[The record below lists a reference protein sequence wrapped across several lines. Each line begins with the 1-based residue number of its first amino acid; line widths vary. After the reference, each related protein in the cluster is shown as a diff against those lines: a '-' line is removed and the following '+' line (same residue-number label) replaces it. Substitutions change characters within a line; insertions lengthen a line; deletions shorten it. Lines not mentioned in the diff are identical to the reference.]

1 MEKLACLE
9 QLYISN
15 NGIEVLENLE
25 ENGSLTTIDLASNR
39 ISQLDN
45 LQSLQNVE
53 EFWFNDNLVP
63 FSCSILID
71 LIMCIQNIG
80 KKPGAFFTSE
90 CNALIFIFLLRW
102 PIGPRL
108 TSWCT

>member
-71 LIMCIQNIG
+71 LIDYAYSKYWEKARCFY
-80 KKPGAFFTSE
+80 FFRMQCSHIHLFT
-90 CNALIFIFLLRW
+90 
-102 PIGPRL
+102 
-108 TSWCT
+108 

>member
-53 EFWFNDNLVP
+53 EFWFNDNLVCRSVRSP
-63 FSCSILID
+63 WGGPN
-71 LIMCIQNIG
+71 Q
-80 KKPGAFFTSE
+80 KPRVLLGGFHPQPGGLGRKGA
-90 CNALIFIFLLRW
+90 LGIRY
-102 PIGPRL
+102 
-108 TSWCT
+108 WCKTCV